1 MAVNLK
7 TITASREEL
16 EKEVA
21 NYVLEKAIELTK
33 SSVGFL
39 RILDENEKMLT
50 IQSWF
55 SEVMKECAVPDS
67 SIHLSVE
74 NAGLWAEAVRQ
85 RKAIIVNTDAVVASG
100 QDLPTM
106 APFLKSI
113 KYHWPEPKGM
123 DGFIQGL
130 VSRPEAMPTL
140 KDMEASYIFRVV
152 QRAGNNLGEA
162 AKILGMDYTS
172 LYRRL
177 KKLEKNRGRG
187 QGAVSSCRLSVAR
200 KFAYPPIPGIY
211 LA

>member
-1 MAVNLK
+1 VLVKTKDEIGELAGAFNKMAVNLK

-21 NYVLEKAIELTK
+21 DYVLEKAIELTK

-39 RILDENEKMLT
+39 RILDEDEKMLT
-50 IQSWF
+50 IQSWS

-74 NAGLWAEAVRQ
+74 KAGLWAEAVRQ

-113 KYHWPEPKGM
+113 KYHGPEPKGM

-140 KDMEASYIFRVV
+140 KDMEASYIFRLV

-177 KKLEKNRGRG
+177 KKLEK
-187 QGAVSSCRLSVAR
+187 
-200 KFAYPPIPGIY
+200 K
-211 LA
+211 